1 MCYIGA
7 SLIGKRIES
16 VSYVHIITLKKLAKE
31 FGWKELI
38 LLVKWKKYSIINIE
52 ASNKVKPDFSYLKLH
67 WVEKLAYSPF
77 CSLSLSF

>member
-52 ASNKVKPDFSYLKLH
+52 ASNKVKPDFSWHTWNFTEWKN
-67 WVEKLAYSPF
+67 
-77 CSLSLSF
+77 